1 MVQQSQNSIFFGQ
14 AFQDLRLNERR
25 ALQVLRRMGTGSKAD
40 IARVTNLTNAAVGT
54 IVKSLEDKGLII
66 SGKKVYEGQRGQP
79 ATMMH
84 LNPTGAYGIGVRLE
98 RNFIQTVL
106 IDFDGNLLS
115 RFTNEMLLPDPQ
127 TTLEIVCKD
136 IRAALATLNEESR
149 SRLTGIGLAQPF
161 NLGSWLNELGLPKD
175 SFKLWDD
182 YDFAANL
189 ENEFQIPVTFENDGN
204 AAAIAELFYGV
215 GCEIDDFLY
224 LYFGPAVGGGLVLKG
239 DVVRGHTGNAAD
251 LGLMPVPPSKLSTA
265 TKPKTQW
272 DILLNR
278 ASLNS
283 LRRHLKKTMEDA
295 PIISRSSLE
304 MVVAQGGKEVTEWF
318 EDCVD
323 ALVPAIM
330 ASAAL
335 LDVPTMVIGANIGG
349 EFSEKLTEKL
359 TETLSRNMPES
370 RFAPKLLPSTFGS
383 DAAAIGAASI
393 PIFYSFS
400 PRKPITK

>member
-1 MVQQSQNSIFFGQ
+1 MQPQDSIFFGQ
-14 AFQDLRLNERR
+14 AFQELRLNERR
-25 ALQVLRRMGTGSKAD
+25 ALQVSRRMGSGSKAD
-40 IARVTNLTNAAVGT
+40 IARTTNLTNAAVGT

-66 SGKKVYEGQRGQP
+66 SGKRLYEGQRGQP

-84 LNPTGAYGIGVRLE
+84 LNPIGAYGIGVRLE

-115 RFTNEMLLPDPQ
+115 RFTNEMLLPEPQ
-127 TTLEIVCKD
+127 AALEIACND

-161 NLGSWLNELGLPKD
+161 NLGSWLNELELPKE
-175 SFKLWDD
+175 SFRLWDE

-189 ENEFQIPVTFENDGN
+189 ESAFGIPVIFENDGS
-204 AAAIAELFYGV
+204 AAAIAELFYGA
-215 GCEIDDFLY
+215 GREIDDFLY

-251 LGLMPVPPSKLSTA
+251 LGLMPVPPSKLTTA
-265 TKPKTQW
+265 TKPRTKW

-283 LRRHLKKTMEDA
+283 LRRHLKKSMEGKT
-295 PIISRSSLE
+295 IISRTSLE
-304 MVVAQGGKEVTEWF
+304 LLVAQSGNEVNEWL
-318 EDCVD
+318 EDSVE

-349 EFSEKLTEKL
+349 GFSEKLCEKL
-359 TETLSRNMPES
+359 AGELKRNMPES
-370 RFAPKLLPSTFGS
+370 RFAPQLVPSTFGS
-383 DAAAIGAASI
+383 DAAAIGAASL

-400 PRKPITK
+400 PRKPISK